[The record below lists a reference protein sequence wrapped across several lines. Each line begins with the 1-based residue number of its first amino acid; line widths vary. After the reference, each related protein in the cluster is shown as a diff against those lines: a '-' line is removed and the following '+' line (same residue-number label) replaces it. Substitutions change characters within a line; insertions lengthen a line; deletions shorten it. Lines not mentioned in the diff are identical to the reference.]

1 MELKIKNKNIESIYK
16 IFSELPITKM
26 KVNRGRA
33 KFLKKLEEKFN
44 NFIEDRKEILELYV
58 EFDEEGKPI
67 SNDGKLKFK
76 ENCIEQDLIKDIDEL
91 ANELVTIQSGE
102 YSTRYIDLFS
112 DLEDLEVQLSAQEI
126 ILLDELLEQYENQKG
141 EQK

>member
-26 KVNRGRA
+26 KANRGRA

-102 YSTRYIDLFS
+102 YSTRYI
-112 DLEDLEVQLSAQEI
+112 EDLEVQLSAQEI

>member
-26 KVNRGRA
+26 KANRGRA

-112 DLEDLEVQLSAQEI
+112 DLEDLEVQSSAQEI

>member
-1 MELKIKNKNIESIYK
+1 M
-16 IFSELPITKM
+16 
-26 KVNRGRA
+26 
-33 KFLKKLEEKFN
+33 
-44 NFIEDRKEILELYV
+44 
-58 EFDEEGKPI
+58 
-67 SNDGKLKFK
+67 
-76 ENCIEQDLIKDIDEL
+76 IKDIDEL

>member
-26 KVNRGRA
+26 KANRGRA

-91 ANELVTIQSGE
+91 AKELVTIQSGE